1 MKNDVKL
8 KGWLQ
13 NFLGWPLYMGILVAA
28 MTAVAYVFDVKAGF
42 ICTALAAVY
51 FVIALWFY
59 VAKRPLVM
67 RELLL
72 FAVNHAQI
80 QKQLLSDLDVPY
92 ALLDEQGR
100 VLWVNKAFS
109 AVIRREKCLRKKIT
123 DLFPESAA
131 YPFTPEWEDAACDV
145 SYENRFYRLHLKNIY
160 MTADEDSDEEG
171 SFRVGLIAA
180 LSLIH
185 I

>member
-80 QKQLLSDLDVPY
+80 QKQLLSDLDVP
-92 ALLDEQGR
+92 
-100 VLWVNKAFS
+100 
-109 AVIRREKCLRKKIT
+109 
-123 DLFPESAA
+123 
-131 YPFTPEWEDAACDV
+131 
-145 SYENRFYRLHLKNIY
+145 
-160 MTADEDSDEEG
+160 
-171 SFRVGLIAA
+171 
-180 LSLIH
+180 
-185 I
+185 